1 MFSKFISGL
10 AETFGIQHNE
20 DAILTT
26 QTQQTTDQINTQ
38 DLIDQF
44 QTPDQKQLRLIKHKI
59 EEQKQSQKSLR
70 SMKQRASNSPGKER
84 SLSIN
89 KNRNSINV
97 RPQKLTHLLKLNPQT
112 LSKCQSTNKIMV
124 SQRSISQLSVQDVKF
139 PNDYQVNNKNVK
151 NILINQNHKVEPR
164 HQRLTSNTQYSQI
177 LPLNMTGLMKISS
190 QESLQ
195 TKCLSPR
202 SSTMKINPLV
212 TQSCKKLPNTVYVP
226 SRNLDQVDEVSI
238 NSGEDDIPLE
248 SLQIVDKRQARV
260 TNTEKV
266 LHKKRPQDIEKE
278 DFFKKLLKNKESQI
292 EEVNLFKIA
301 EQVNFTSYYKI
312 NQKTALGT
320 EKTSLNS
327 IIGNTNKFIQ
337 NQLPSHGH
345 SNKLTAS
352 TTPNKIQYAGK
363 KQMYSFKQSNNSK
376 PSQQQQINQNP
387 FKTIQDNRFQA
398 KGDFIQPETASELQ
412 VFQNLESNCSDLQSL
427 CNYDNVARTL
437 SQDVIQEAASDS
449 SPCFYPSNQSNF
461 NYVPK
466 FFKPSQ
472 QSSSVQSVHRKMS
485 VSNQTQNFNNFTNS
499 TFQNDLLPPSTTA
512 SPLTLLYKKLHSQGS
527 QPQLINIQDK
537 LIISE
542 FMMEENNVIHEKPP
556 KQKGKKIVQQNQN
569 SLQKSK
575 FNQSKRLNQNI
586 VSQSNL
592 QLHPQKLQNVTK
604 TNNNLQNNANPTSL
618 REMTQNSKQYTMS
631 QVKLIQTSASQMSVR
646 DLHNNSKIAQIKN
659 LQQRQQNIKAKK

>member
-301 EQVNFTSYYKI
+301 EQENFTSYYKI

-327 IIGNTNKFIQ
+327 IIGNTNKFIK
-337 NQLPSHGH
+337 NQPQSHGH

-352 TTPNKIQYAGK
+352 TTPNKIQHAGK
-363 KQMYSFKQSNNSK
+363 RQMQSFKQINNSK

-387 FKTIQDNRFQA
+387 FRTIQDNRFQA
-398 KGDFIQPETASELQ
+398 KEQLLGSTKSDQLRKRSENFKPGCYLRGCQRFIPLFLPIELEQ
-412 VFQNLESNCSDLQSL
+412 LQLRAQIFQTFSAVKFSIKCP
-427 CNYDNVARTL
+427 
-437 SQDVIQEAASDS
+437 SQDVGQQLNPEFQQ
-449 SPCFYPSNQSNF
+449 FYQF
-461 NYVPK
+461 NVLK
-466 FFKPSQ
+466 
-472 QSSSVQSVHRKMS
+472 
-485 VSNQTQNFNNFTNS
+485 
-499 TFQNDLLPPSTTA
+499 
-512 SPLTLLYKKLHSQGS
+512 
-527 QPQLINIQDK
+527 
-537 LIISE
+537 
-542 FMMEENNVIHEKPP
+542 
-556 KQKGKKIVQQNQN
+556 
-569 SLQKSK
+569 
-575 FNQSKRLNQNI
+575 
-586 VSQSNL
+586 
-592 QLHPQKLQNVTK
+592 
-604 TNNNLQNNANPTSL
+604 
-618 REMTQNSKQYTMS
+618 
-631 QVKLIQTSASQMSVR
+631 
-646 DLHNNSKIAQIKN
+646 
-659 LQQRQQNIKAKK
+659 

>member
-1 MFSKFISGL
+1 
-10 AETFGIQHNE
+10 
-20 DAILTT
+20 
-26 QTQQTTDQINTQ
+26 
-38 DLIDQF
+38 
-44 QTPDQKQLRLIKHKI
+44 
-59 EEQKQSQKSLR
+59 
-70 SMKQRASNSPGKER
+70 
-84 SLSIN
+84 
-89 KNRNSINV
+89 
-97 RPQKLTHLLKLNPQT
+97 
-112 LSKCQSTNKIMV
+112 
-124 SQRSISQLSVQDVKF
+124 
-139 PNDYQVNNKNVK
+139 
-151 NILINQNHKVEPR
+151 
-164 HQRLTSNTQYSQI
+164 
-177 LPLNMTGLMKISS
+177 MTGLMKISS
-190 QESLQ
+190 QEGLQ

-260 TNTEKV
+260 INTEKV
-266 LHKKRPQDIEKE
+266 QHKKRPQDIEKE
-278 DFFKKLLKNKESQI
+278 DFFKKLLKNKDSQNQ
-292 EEVNLFKIA
+292 EVNLFKIA
-301 EQVNFTSYYKI
+301 EQENFTSYYKI

-327 IIGNTNKFIQ
+327 IIGNTNKFIK
-337 NQLPSHGH
+337 NQPQSHGH

-352 TTPNKIQYAGK
+352 TTPNKIQHAGK
-363 KQMYSFKQSNNSK
+363 RQMQSFKQINNSK

-387 FKTIQDNRFQA
+387 FRTIQDNRFQA
-398 KGDFIQPETASELQ
+398 KGDFSQPETASELQ

-427 CNYDNVARTL
+427 INYENAARTL

-499 TFQNDLLPPSTTA
+499 TFQNDLQPPSTTA

-556 KQKGKKIVQQNQN
+556 KQKGKRIVQQNQN

-575 FNQSKRLNQNI
+575 FSQNKRLNQNI
-586 VSQSNL
+586 VSQKRCRKSLSN
-592 QLHPQKLQNVTK
+592 KLCRK
-604 TNNNLQNNANPTSL
+604 LSL
-618 REMTQNSKQYTMS
+618 CRHRP
-631 QVKLIQTSASQMSVR
+631 VK
-646 DLHNNSKIAQIKN
+646 
-659 LQQRQQNIKAKK
+659 